1 MSRAVG
7 GMARGMWQEAGAA
20 LAGIGRRSPFA
31 PWRLFC
37 KTMVGYE
44 AGDTL
49 SVLRSGRH
57 TRGTIYKMKW
67 IRDCSK
73 GLIAIESA

>member
-20 LAGIGRRSPFA
+20 LAGIGRRSPLPRGVF
-31 PWRLFC
+31 FC

-44 AGDTL
+44 AGDDL
-49 SVLRSGRH
+49 SVLRALDAIPEGH
-57 TRGTIYKMKW
+57 IQDGVGTRL
-67 IRDCSK
+67 SK
-73 GLIAIESA
+73 RTYGN

>member
-1 MSRAVG
+1 
-7 GMARGMWQEAGAA
+7 MARGMWQEAGAA

-44 AGDTL
+44 AGDNL
-49 SVLRSGRH
+49 SVLRVLDAIPEGPH
-57 TRGTIYKMKW
+57 TRWSGYEIVQKDLL
-67 IRDCSK
+67 RLNQHD
-73 GLIAIESA
+73 